1 MRVFDDVFLRLEDWK
16 EGKKQRMKCDV
27 SVVVPL
33 YNTRNFVKFTVDSIL
48 NQTLANI
55 EVLIVDDCSAD
66 GSLEYCRELYG
77 HDSRVKILPQPKNI
91 GPGAARNRGIRE
103 SQGEYIAFIDSDDEI
118 LPDMLSKMFSVAK
131 KYNAD
136 VVQDTKYF
144 LPSLNKEGN
153 FPLQMLDDDVMLL
166 PTSSNANGED
176 YSELT
181 RLSDDLDSRFED
193 WKKRLIPWSVFT
205 KIFRRAFLT
214 DNEIFFSDVN
224 IFAEDM
230 LFCFEC
236 LFKAKNYVMVPEANC
251 VYRITPTSAS
261 RGKAYS
267 AKILKALRSQ
277 REAVRNMTRIC
288 SGIPFFANDPR
299 KAVSA
304 LEIVVNDLELGFIR
318 PAYQKLGEET
328 LRSDKLFHDFMREEF
343 GDKAPYVEFLFFEL
357 HNHYEPIVDYVGMLG
372 DIEYWR
378 SLVKEY
384 REKQEGKK

>member
-1 MRVFDDVFLRLEDWK
+1 MSY
-16 EGKKQRMKCDV
+16 DV
-27 SVVVPL
+27 SVVVPM
-33 YNTRNFVKFTVDSIL
+33 YNARNFVKFSVDSIL

-55 EVLIVDDCSAD
+55 EVVIVDDCSTD
-66 GSLEYCRELYG
+66 GSLELCREIYG
-77 HDSRVKILPQPKNI
+77 HDNRVKIFQQPKNI

-103 SQGEYIAFIDSDDEI
+103 SQGEYIAFVDSDDEI
-118 LPDMLSKMFSVAK
+118 LPDMLSTMLDIAK

-144 LPSLNKEGN
+144 LPSLDKNDN
-153 FPLQMLDDDVMLL
+153 FPLEMLDGSIKLIAV
-166 PTSSNANGED
+166 SSNADAENFCEI
-176 YSELT
+176 T
-181 RLSDDLDSRFED
+181 RLSDDLASRFDD
-193 WKKRLIPWSVFT
+193 WKKRLIPWSLFT

-214 DNEIFFSDVN
+214 DNKILFSDVN

-236 LFKAKNYVMVPEANC
+236 LFKAKNYVMIPEAHC
-251 VYRITPTSAS
+251 IYRTTPTSAS

-288 SGIPFFANDPR
+288 SEIPFFAHDPR

-304 LEIVVNDLELGFIR
+304 LEIVVNDVELGFIR
-318 PAYQKLGEET
+318 PTYQKLGEEAF
-328 LRSDKLFHDFMREEF
+328 RSDKLFNEFMREEF

-357 HNHYEPIVDYVGMLG
+357 HNHYEPIIDYVGMLG

-378 SLVKEY
+378 SLIKEY
-384 REKQEGKK
+384 REKEEAKK

>member
-1 MRVFDDVFLRLEDWK
+1 MT
-16 EGKKQRMKCDV
+16 CDV
-27 SVVVPL
+27 SVVIPS
-33 YNTRNFVKFTVDSIL
+33 YNAEKFLRLCVDSVL
-48 NQTLANI
+48 SQTLSSI
-55 EVLIVDDCSAD
+55 EVLIVDDCSTD
-66 GSLEYCRELYG
+66 GSVNLCRELYSN
-77 HDSRVKILPQPKNI
+77 DSRVKILQQPKNM
-91 GPGAARNRGIRE
+91 GPGAARNRGICE
-103 SQGEYIAFIDSDDEI
+103 AQGEYVAFIDSDDEI
-118 LPDMLSKMFSVAK
+118 LPDMFSKMLDVAK

-144 LPSLNKEGN
+144 LPSLDKNDN
-153 FPLQMLDDDVMLL
+153 FPLQMIDDGVILL

-176 YSELT
+176 YTEIT
-181 RLSDDLDSRFED
+181 RLTDNLESRFED
-193 WKKRLIPWSVFT
+193 WKKRIIPWSVFT

-214 DNEIFFSDVN
+214 DNKILFSDVN

-236 LFKAKNYVMVPEANC
+236 LFKAKNYVMIPEAHC
-251 VYRITPTSAS
+251 IYRITPTSAS

-288 SGIPFFANDPR
+288 SEIPFFAHDPC

-318 PAYQKLGEET
+318 PAYQILGEEA
-328 LRSDKLFHDFMREEF
+328 LRSDKLFHEFMLEEF
-343 GDKAPYVEFLFFEL
+343 GDNAPYVEFLFYEL
-357 HNHYEPIVDYVGMLG
+357 HNHYEPVIDYVGMLG

-378 SLVKEY
+378 SLIKEY
-384 REKQEGKK
+384 REKEEAKK

>member
-1 MRVFDDVFLRLEDWK
+1 
-16 EGKKQRMKCDV
+16 MKCDV
-27 SVVVPL
+27 SVIVPL
-33 YNTRNFVKFTVDSIL
+33 FNAKDLVKFTVDSIL
-48 NQTLANI
+48 AQTLTNI
-55 EVLIVDDCSAD
+55 EVLLIDDCSTD
-66 GSLEYCRELYG
+66 GSPDLCRELYG
-77 HDSRVKILPQPKNI
+77 HDERVKIIQQPKNM

-103 SQGEYIAFIDSDDEI
+103 GQGDYIVFIDSDDEI
-118 LPDMLSKMFSVAK
+118 LPDMFSKMLGIAK

-144 LPSLNKEGN
+144 LPSLDKNDN
-153 FPLQMLDDDVMLL
+153 FPLEMLDGSIKLIPV
-166 PTSSNANGED
+166 SSNADGEN
-176 YSELT
+176 YSEIT
-181 RLSDDLDSRFED
+181 RLADDLASRFED

-205 KIFRRAFLT
+205 KMFRRAFLT

-261 RGKAYS
+261 RGTAYA

-277 REAVRNMTRIC
+277 REAVLNMTRIC

-343 GDKAPYVEFLFFEL
+343 GDKAPYVDFLFFEL

-378 SLVKEY
+378 SLTKEF
-384 REKQEGKK
+384 REKEKGKK